1 VEPEFGLAYGE
12 DMELF
17 LVTNHPAAKR
27 WRVRVN
33 DQGERSEPVQP
44 LPDDE
49 WLNRYHPP
57 RAGETAWCVG
67 TSLRYYAAKP
77 TIEIDLGGDAG
88 FVLLGFDKKT
98 GNWQVLSRTDQQPT

>member
-1 VEPEFGLAYGE
+1 MEPEFGLDYGE

-17 LVTNHPAAKR
+17 LVTRHPAAKS
-27 WRVRVN
+27 WCVRVN
-33 DQGERSEPVQP
+33 DQGERSEPLRP

-57 RAGETAWCVG
+57 RAGETAWFVG
-67 TSLRYYAAKP
+67 TSLKYYSRQP

-88 FVLLGFDKKT
+88 FVLLGFNKKT
-98 GNWQVLSRTDQQPT
+98 GDWQVLSRTDQQPT